1 MAESLCPANKQTDTG
16 DCVGRLRALICAAP
30 TLTEDG
36 QTVREFSSP
45 AFPGCR
51 LTLSAA
57 AGRVTVAFFRPSP
70 MDPVSMEER
79 FSFILTPAGGA
90 LYPCSYTVTCL
101 GIRRSMDWNGQLEA
115 ATLGTARRLSAT
127 DTNVTDATVREILER
142 HACNAAKAALAM
154 LDAILQAEK
163 QDFTA
168 AAFGFS
174 YR

>member
-1 MAESLCPANKQTDTG
+1 
-16 DCVGRLRALICAAP
+16 
-30 TLTEDG
+30 
-36 QTVREFSSP
+36 
-45 AFPGCR
+45 
-51 LTLSAA
+51 
-57 AGRVTVAFFRPSP
+57 
-70 MDPVSMEER
+70 ME
-79 FSFILTPAGGA
+79 
-90 LYPCSYTVTCL
+90 
-101 GIRRSMDWNGQLEA
+101 WNGQHEE
-115 ATLGTARRLSAT
+115 ATLGKARRLSAT

>member
-1 MAESLCPANKQTDTG
+1 MAESLCPANIKTDTG
-16 DCVGRLRALICAAP
+16 DCVGQLLALICAAP

-36 QTVREFSSP
+36 QTVREFPLS

-57 AGRVTVAFFRPSP
+57 PERVTVAFFRPSP

-79 FSFILTPAGGA
+79 FSFILTPAGGT
-90 LYPCSYTVTCL
+90 LYPCFYTVTCL

>member
-1 MAESLCPANKQTDTG
+1 MAVPLCPANKKTETG
-16 DCVGRLRALICAAP
+16 GCVGQLRALVCAAP
-30 TLTEDG
+30 TRTVDG
-36 QTVREFSSP
+36 QAVRAFTSP

-57 AGRVTVAFFRPSP
+57 ADCVTVAFCRPSP
-70 MDPVSMEER
+70 MDPVNMEEM
-79 FSFILTPAGGA
+79 FSCILTPAVETV
-90 LYPCSYTVTCL
+90 YPYSFTVTCL
-101 GIRRSMDWNGQLEA
+101 GIRRSMDWSGQLEA

-142 HACNAAKAALAM
+142 HACDAAKAALAM

-174 YR
+174 DR